1 MARILNADQIMLGDE
16 PVGESLNHTKE
27 SYTVDL
33 MRCLN
38 WYQYDHGLVQAK
50 KMTID
55 YMKKHGYTK
64 DQVKYVDGISEKKFN
79 LTHSFL
85 LRLRQRG
92 ASLAPSHH
100 SVTENYIQSLLE
112 YVEPPKVVDPD
123 EEDKPKKPTVQELMM
138 EKANEFIG
146 ELEGHIDDYLT
157 QGKDFSLYGALKFGH
172 LPAQYVKPIVE
183 WAEKKLE
190 EPKEVLLGKDKE
202 LVEGWSNF
210 TTAKLKKYVS
220 FIENMIAD
228 ANKFADFKKANRK
241 VSVRKTKPAGEI
253 VAKMKFLKENEEF
266 GLKSISAPSIVGA
279 EQLWVF
285 NVKTKKLGVYYAS
298 GPTGLTVKGTSIVN
312 YDPETSIQ
320 KTLRK
325 PKDILPK
332 CIEAGKLALRKILP
346 DINSKSAS
354 MNGRI
359 NADTILLKVVS

>member
-1 MARILNADQIMLGDE
+1 MARILNADQLMIGDE
-16 PVGESLNHTKE
+16 PAGESLNHTKE
-27 SYTVDL
+27 TYTVDL

-55 YMKKHGYTK
+55 FLKKNGYSK
-64 DQVKYVDGISEKKFN
+64 EQIKHIDSISEKKFN
-79 LTHSFL
+79 LTYSFL

-100 SVTENYIQSLLE
+100 STTDNYIKSLLE
-112 YVEPPKVVDPD
+112 YVEPPKIIDPD

-146 ELEGHIDDYLT
+146 ELEGHIDEYLS

-172 LPAQYVKPIVE
+172 LPAQYTKPIIE
-183 WAEKKLE
+183 WAEHKLK
-190 EPKEVLLGKDKE
+190 EPKEVLIGKDKE

-220 FIENMIAD
+220 FIETMIAD

-241 VSVRKTKPAGEI
+241 VPVRKTKPAGEI
-253 VAKMKFLKENEEF
+253 VSKMKFMADSPEF
-266 GLKSISAPSIVGA
+266 GIKSISAPSIIGA

-298 GPTGLTVKGTSIVN
+298 GSSGLTVKGTSIVN

-325 PKDILPK
+325 PTDVLKAVQT
-332 CIEAGKLALRKILP
+332 AGKLALRKVLP
-346 DINSKSAS
+346 DVNAKSAGL
-354 MNGRI
+354 NGRI
-359 NADTILLKVVS
+359 NADTILLRVIN